1 MKERLIVMNGQ
12 RIVQSEVGGKWSN
25 QEVEKAGP
33 MRPGI
38 YNLYSAKPVDKSITS
53 RGLIIYSDPKT
64 IYQEVDRQVVA
75 HSKSDFDKPPAVG
88 MNRVISY
95 DETGRATVIAAVHE
109 SFKHTFK
116 HSVKRSKSI

>member
-25 QEVEKAGP
+25 QQVEKAGP

-53 RGLIIYSDPKT
+53 QGLIIHSDQTT
-64 IYQEVDRQVVA
+64 IYQEVGRQVVA
-75 HSKSDFDKPPAVG
+75 HSKSDFDKSPAVG
-88 MNRVISY
+88 LDRVISY
-95 DETGRATVIAAVHE
+95 DATGRAAV
-109 SFKHTFK
+109 STAQA
-116 HSVKRSKSI
+116 SLKRGRPI